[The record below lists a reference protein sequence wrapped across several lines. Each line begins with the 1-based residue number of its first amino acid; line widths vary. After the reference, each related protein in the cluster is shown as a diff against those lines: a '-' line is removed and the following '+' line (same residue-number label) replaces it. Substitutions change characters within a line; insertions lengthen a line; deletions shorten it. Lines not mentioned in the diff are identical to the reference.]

1 MKMIIGVVLAFI
13 CFCLSVICMIFTVR
27 NKNNYPRRR
36 VIISTIAFFLMAVVS
51 LGIGVLKVTGW

>member
-13 CFCLSVICMIFTVR
+13 CFCLSVVCLILTIR
-27 NKNNYPRRR
+27 NRNNYPRKR